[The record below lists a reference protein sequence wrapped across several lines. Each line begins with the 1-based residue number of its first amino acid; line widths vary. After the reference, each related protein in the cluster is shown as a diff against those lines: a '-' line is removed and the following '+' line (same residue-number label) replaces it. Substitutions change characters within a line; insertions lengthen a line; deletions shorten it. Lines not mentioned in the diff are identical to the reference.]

1 MKKAFL
7 LFMLMAISAFSYA
20 QDRKISGEIIDRD
33 TKEAVIQVT
42 VQLLKTDSTFV
53 TGTLTAEDG
62 KFSMSAPEDGKY
74 IVKISSVGYKTYTK
88 NLDIKDGKDVPL
100 GQIIF
105 NADAIMLKGTTVTG
119 QAAKV
124 TVKKDTFIYN
134 AAAYRTPEG
143 SVAEELVK
151 KLPGAQVDDD
161 GKITINGKQVRKIL
175 VDGREFMTGDTETA
189 LKNLP
194 TYIINNIR
202 AYDQQSDLAR
212 ITGIQD
218 GNEETV
224 LDFGIK
230 PGMNR
235 GFFGNADVGLGT
247 KSRYSSRIMGSY
259 QNSNMRLT
267 GMFNANNTNNMGF
280 PGGGGGGRFGG
291 MNGLTA
297 NKMTGLNYNYASNDE
312 SLEMD
317 ASVRWNHSDGD
328 TWSRSST
335 EKFGTSLFSNDLSQR
350 FSRSD
355 NYNFQMRLEWRPD
368 DVWNI
373 LLRPTLRLTKSDN
386 TSTGSSLS
394 FRQDPYLYVADP
406 FATASIAQLAA
417 DNLVVNHQ
425 ESSSLSNNDNTNA
438 SAMLQVNRRLSDNGR
453 NITVV
458 GNVSYG
464 DQDSKSLSLS
474 EVILHQYKV
483 ASGDSTRYTN
493 RYNLTPTKNWN
504 YSGQITYSEPI
515 ADRTYLQFSYQF
527 RYSYNKSDRS
537 TYDYSKV
544 PDFYTSAIK
553 PVYGGFDN
561 YFSHVSNPFAPEY
574 YEEGLSRFSEYKNY
588 IHEFNVMFRKIR
600 DNYQFNAGLMFQP
613 QRSKFVQNYQHVY
626 TDTARNVFNV
636 TPTIDFRYRPNYTTQ
651 LQLTYRGTTQQP
663 QMSDLLDITDDS
675 NPMNITK
682 GNPGLKPSFTNNLS
696 VNYNTFM
703 QSHMRTVMLFGNFSN
718 TRNSISNMVSYDDMS
733 GGQTT
738 RPENINGNWNGSLG
752 FMFNTAIDSAGV
764 WNVNTFTMVNH
775 SNNVGFF
782 FDNKLKESLKNT
794 TKNSMI
800 MERLQASYRKDWF
813 EVALDGSVN
822 YTHARNKLQSASDL
836 DTWQFSYGGS
846 INIFTPWGTSLSTD
860 LHNQSRRG
868 YNDNSMN
875 TNELIWNAQIS
886 QGFLKGNALTVS
898 LQFYDILHE
907 MSTYS
912 RSITAMQRTDT
923 EYNSINSYAMV
934 HLIYRINAFGGRQAR
949 QMMRGMGGMMP
960 GMMPGGMPP
969 GGMGGGMPAG
979 GGRPMGGGGFGGGR
993 PMGGG
998 FGGFGGGR

>member
-1 MKKAFL
+1 MRKIFL
-7 LFMLMAISAFSYA
+7 LMVVALLATVSAQA
-20 QDRKISGEIIDRD
+20 QERSVTGTLTDRD
-33 TKEAVIQVT
+33 TKEPVMQAT
-42 VQLLKTDSTFV
+42 VQLLKTDSTFI
-53 TGTLTAEDG
+53 TGTLSDESG
-62 KFSMSAPEDGKY
+62 KFSITAPENGRY
-74 IVKISSVGYKTYTK
+74 LVKISGVGYKPIVK
-88 NLDIKDGKDVPL
+88 NVNIQDDKNVDL
-100 GQIIF
+100 GSMTF
-105 NADAIMLKGTTVTG
+105 NSDAIMLKGVTATA

-202 AYDQQSDLAR
+202 AYDEQSDLAR
-212 ITGIQD
+212 VTGIQD

-230 PGMNR
+230 PGMNK
-235 GFFGNADVGLGT
+235 GFFGNADIGLGT
-247 KSRYSSRIMGSY
+247 KDRYSSRIMGSY

-291 MNGLTA
+291 MSGLTA

-312 SLEMD
+312 KLELD
-317 ASVRWNHSDGD
+317 ASARWNHSDGD

-335 EKFGTSLFSNDLSQR
+335 ESFGTSLFSNRLNQS
-350 FSRSD
+350 FSRSN

-373 LLRPTLRLTKSDN
+373 MFRPNLRITKSDN

-394 FRQDPYLYVADP
+394 FKEDPYLYVADP
-406 FATASIAQLAA
+406 FDQASIAQLAA

-453 NITVV
+453 NITVI

-483 ASGDSTRYTN
+483 ASGDSTYYTN

-504 YSGQITYSEPI
+504 YSGQVTYSEPI

-537 TYDYSKV
+537 TYDYSRV

-574 YEEGLSRFSEYKNY
+574 YEDGLSRFSEYKNY
-588 IHEFNVMFRKIR
+588 IHEFNVVYRKIR

-613 QRSKFVQNYQHVY
+613 QRSKFIQNYQHVY
-626 TDTARNVFNV
+626 TDTARTVFNV

-663 QMSDLLDITDDS
+663 QMTDLLDITDDS
-675 NPMNITK
+675 NPLNITK
-682 GNPGLKPSFTNNLS
+682 GNPGLKPSFTNNLQ

-703 QSHMRTVMLFGNFSN
+703 QDHMRTVMLFGNFSN
-718 TRNSISNMVSYDDMS
+718 TRNSISNMVTYDTTT

-775 SNNVGFF
+775 SNNVGYL
-782 FDNKLKESLKNT
+782 FDNKVMQSVKNT

-813 EVALDGSVN
+813 EIAVDGNVN

-846 INIFTPWGTSLSTD
+846 INIFAPWGTSLSTD

-907 MSTYS
+907 MSNFS
-912 RSITAMQRTDT
+912 RSITAMQRSDT

-969 GGMGGGMPAG
+969 GGMAPGG

>member
-1 MKKAFL
+1 MKKALL
-7 LFMLMAISAFSYA
+7 LFMLMTISAFSYA
-20 QDRKISGEIIDRD
+20 QDRKITGEIIDRD
-33 TKEAVIQVT
+33 TKEAVMQVT

-53 TGTLTAEDG
+53 AGTLSAEDG
-62 KFSMSAPEDGKY
+62 KFSLTAPEDGKY

-88 NLDIKDGKDVPL
+88 DLDIKDGKDTAL
-100 GQIIF
+100 GQIVF

-212 ITGIQD
+212 VTGIQD

-230 PGMNR
+230 PGMNK
-235 GFFGNADVGLGT
+235 GFFGNADIGLGT
-247 KSRYSSRIMGSY
+247 KDRYSSRIMGSY

-291 MNGLTA
+291 MSGLTA

-312 SLEMD
+312 KLELD
-317 ASVRWNHSDGD
+317 ASARWNHSDGD

-335 EKFGTSLFSNDLSQR
+335 ESFGTSLFSNRLNQS
-350 FSRSD
+350 FSRSN

-373 LLRPTLRLTKSDN
+373 MFRPNLRITKSDN
-386 TSTGSSLS
+386 TGTGSSLS
-394 FRQDPYLYVADP
+394 FKEDPYLYVADP
-406 FATASIAQLAA
+406 FDQASIAQLAA

-453 NITVV
+453 NITVI

-483 ASGDSTRYTN
+483 ASGDSTYYTN

-537 TYDYSKV
+537 TYDYSRV

-561 YFSHVSNPFAPEY
+561 YFSHVSN
-574 YEEGLSRFSEYKNY
+574 
-588 IHEFNVMFRKIR
+588 
-600 DNYQFNAGLMFQP
+600 AGLMFQP
-613 QRSKFVQNYQHVY
+613 QRSKFIQNYQHVY
-626 TDTARNVFNV
+626 TDTARTVFNV

-663 QMSDLLDITDDS
+663 QMTDLLDITDDS
-675 NPMNITK
+675 NPLNITK
-682 GNPGLKPSFTNNLS
+682 GNPGLKPSFTNNLQ

-703 QSHMRTVMLFGNFSN
+703 QDHMRTVMLFGNFSN
-718 TRNSISNMVSYDDMS
+718 TRNSISNMVTYDTTT

-775 SNNVGFF
+775 SNNVGYL
-782 FDNKLKESLKNT
+782 FDNKVMQSVKNT

-813 EVALDGSVN
+813 EIAVDGNVN

-846 INIFTPWGTSLSTD
+846 INIFAPWGTSLSTD

-907 MSTYS
+907 MSNFS
-912 RSITAMQRTDT
+912 RSITAMQRSDT

-969 GGMGGGMPAG
+969 GGMAPG

>member
-328 TWSRSST
+328 TWSKSSS
-335 EKFGTSLFSNDLSQR
+335 ESFGTSLFSNELNQR

-355 NYNFQMRLEWRPD
+355 NYNFQMRFEWRPD

-544 PDFYTSAIK
+544 PDFYTSAIR

-600 DNYQFNAGLMFQP
+600 DNYQFNAGVMFQP
-613 QRSKFVQNYQHVY
+613 QRSKFIQNYQHVY
-626 TDTARNVFNV
+626 TDAARNVFNV